1 MFFIL
6 LIGISALTGSIFASK
21 DILREA
27 NKWYER
33 VTTSGWLFIL
43 CNLAIIALSIG
54 QHLYNKN
61 ENESNLKN
69 AKLDQDRRDSLIIT
83 QYNLSLLEMK
93 EKYDSSNT
101 STVSIITE
109 TLGKYGY
116 KLDMAN
122 KRLSVA
128 DPILQVCGENGMEI
142 VEKAN
147 KMKALK
153 LRLCSKDAGSGG
165 FSLYV
170 STVLEDKYGRL
181 FYQGQDKLIENF
193 KISKGGSIEAGYEL
207 GGYENISFIYMLIKG
222 SYWNTDRSK
231 TFPIEELYF
240 YNTKEKIFG
249 FKSGED
255 RKKIIS
261 FIMNSDPKEMII
273 LKN

>member
-1 MFFIL
+1 
-6 LIGISALTGSIFASK
+6 
-21 DILREA
+21 
-27 NKWYER
+27 
-33 VTTSGWLFIL
+33 
-43 CNLAIIALSIG
+43 LAIIALSIG

-153 LRLCSKDAGSGG
+153 LRLCSKDAGS
-165 FSLYV
+165 
-170 STVLEDKYGRL
+170 T
-181 FYQGQDKLIENF
+181 
-193 KISKGGSIEAGYEL
+193 
-207 GGYENISFIYMLIKG
+207 
-222 SYWNTDRSK
+222 
-231 TFPIEELYF
+231 
-240 YNTKEKIFG
+240 
-249 FKSGED
+249 
-255 RKKIIS
+255 
-261 FIMNSDPKEMII
+261 
-273 LKN
+273 

>member
-1 MFFIL
+1 MQ
-6 LIGISALTGSIFASK
+6 
-21 DILREA
+21 E
-27 NKWYER
+27 
-33 VTTSGWLFIL
+33 
-43 CNLAIIALSIG
+43 
-54 QHLYNKN
+54 
-61 ENESNLKN
+61 
-69 AKLDQDRRDSLIIT
+69 
-83 QYNLSLLEMK
+83 
-93 EKYDSSNT
+93 
-101 STVSIITE
+101 
-109 TLGKYGY
+109 
-116 KLDMAN
+116 
-122 KRLSVA
+122 
-128 DPILQVCGENGMEI
+128 
-142 VEKAN
+142 
-147 KMKALK
+147 
-153 LRLCSKDAGSGG
+153 
-165 FSLYV
+165 
-170 STVLEDKYGRL
+170 VLEDKYGRL